1 MLGWKQKP
9 ISTVNLMPTL
19 LKMCALGEFHCVHN
33 ALTSPLSDSNK
44 LEISSGQCLPT
55 CPAC

>member
-1 MLGWKQKP
+1 
-9 ISTVNLMPTL
+9 MPTL